1 MRAMRFEAFGDPSV
15 LKVMEVPAPIVD
27 EKAAL
32 VRVMAAS
39 INPSD
44 VKNVAGAMKQT
55 TLPRI
60 PGRDFAG
67 VVNAGPA
74 EWIGAEVWGTGGDV
88 GFTRDGT
95 HAELLALPIA
105 SLRRKPAT
113 LSFDE
118 AASVG
123 VNYMAA
129 WCGVEATSLRP
140 GETLLLIGAGGG
152 VGNAAAQI
160 ARRLGARVIGADNR
174 MPRPDAP
181 IQAIAEKLIIGA
193 KDLPADVAA
202 ATGGKG
208 ADVVLDLVGGVMF
221 SSALKSLA
229 LRGRL
234 VEIAATGQREVSFDL
249 VDFYHK
255 ESQLFGVDTL
265 KRDLTASAEVLDAL
279 TPGSSRPITMP
290 RPSPRLAG
298 SARRKRP
305 TARSRL
311 ARRGASCCGRR
322 HRGGG
327 DDRICCLAPHGP
339 CRRGGFR
346 ARPGSLSG
354 SAADRT
360 GRPVGH
366 GPRGTSE
373 RPGKAPSRAA
383 LRDLNPAD
391 LPRCPR
397 TSIAVL
403 PAGVT
408 PREQVAAQPCFF
420 AARLLGKQEAN
431 QSGVL
436 EAWNAAGRTP

>member
-15 LKVMEVPAPIVD
+15 LNLAEVPAPTID
-27 EKAAL
+27 KKAAAL

-67 VVNAGPA
+67 VVDAGPA

-95 HAELLALPIA
+95 HAELLAVPTA
-105 SLRRKPAT
+105 GLRRKPST

-129 WCGVEATSLRP
+129 WCGIEAASLKA
-140 GETLLLIGAGGG
+140 GEMVLLVGAGGG
-152 VGNAAAQI
+152 VGGAAAQI
-160 ARRLGARVIGADNR
+160 ARRLGARVVGADNR

-193 KDLPADVAA
+193 KDLPAEVRA

-221 SSALKSLA
+221 PSALKSLA

-234 VEIAATGQREVSFDL
+234 VEIAATGKREVSFDL
-249 VDFYHK
+249 VDF
-255 ESQLFGVDTL
+255 
-265 KRDLTASAEVLDAL
+265 
-279 TPGSSRPITMP
+279 ITMKV
-290 RPSPRLAG
+290 SS
-298 SARRKRP
+298 SA
-305 TARSRL
+305 
-311 ARRGASCCGRR
+311 
-322 HRGGG
+322 
-327 DDRICCLAPHGP
+327 
-339 CRRGGFR
+339 
-346 ARPGSLSG
+346 
-354 SAADRT
+354 
-360 GRPVGH
+360 
-366 GPRGTSE
+366 
-373 RPGKAPSRAA
+373 
-383 LRDLNPAD
+383 
-391 LPRCPR
+391 
-397 TSIAVL
+397 
-403 PAGVT
+403 
-408 PREQVAAQPCFF
+408 
-420 AARLLGKQEAN
+420 
-431 QSGVL
+431 
-436 EAWNAAGRTP
+436 

>member
-15 LKVMEVPAPIVD
+15 LKVMEVPAPTVD

-67 VVNAGPA
+67 VVSAGPA

-95 HAELLALPIA
+95 HAELLAVPIA

-129 WCGVEATSLRP
+129 WCGVEATGLRP

-152 VGNAAAQI
+152 GGNAAAQI

-174 MPRPDAP
+174 MPRPDGP

-193 KDLPADVAA
+193 KDLPAEVAA

-249 VDFYHK
+249 VDFYHN
-255 ESQLFGVDTL
+255 ESQLFGVDML

-279 TPGSSRPITMP
+279 TPG
-290 RPSPRLAG
+290 
-298 SARRKRP
+298 
-305 TARSRL
+305 
-311 ARRGASCCGRR
+311 
-322 HRGGG
+322 
-327 DDRICCLAPHGP
+327 
-339 CRRGGFR
+339 FV
-346 ARPGSLSG
+346 
-354 SAADRT
+354 AADY
-360 GRPVGH
+360 H
-366 GPRGTSE
+366 A
-373 RPGKAPSRAA
+373 AP
-383 LRDLNPAD
+383 
-391 LPRCPR
+391 
-397 TSIAVL
+397 IAETCGL
-403 PAGVT
+403 CEAQEAY
-408 PREQVAAQPCFF
+408 RKVAA
-420 AARLLGKQEAN
+420 G
-431 QSGVL
+431 
-436 EAWNAAGRTP
+436 AAGRIVLRPQE